1 MLWLL
6 VLLTHAQKGVKL
18 QYVEP
23 VSMLI
28 VWLILNNVH
37 VEATVKIL
45 DVCNSGLIV
54 PIRKLYDLK

>member
-1 MLWLL
+1 
-6 VLLTHAQKGVKL
+6 
-18 QYVEP
+18 
-23 VSMLI
+23 MLI